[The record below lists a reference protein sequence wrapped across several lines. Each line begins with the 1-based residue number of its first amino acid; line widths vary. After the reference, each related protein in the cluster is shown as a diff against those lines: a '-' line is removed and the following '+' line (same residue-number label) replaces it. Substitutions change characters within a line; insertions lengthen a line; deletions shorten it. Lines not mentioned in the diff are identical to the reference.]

1 MFLLIAD
8 FLKNFKL
15 VGLEAKLEETS
26 KKGDHTGKN
35 EGNTSEQQC

>member
-1 MFLLIAD
+1 MMFSIAD

-26 KKGDHTGKN
+26 KKGDHTEKTR
-35 EGNTSEQQC
+35 EITSE